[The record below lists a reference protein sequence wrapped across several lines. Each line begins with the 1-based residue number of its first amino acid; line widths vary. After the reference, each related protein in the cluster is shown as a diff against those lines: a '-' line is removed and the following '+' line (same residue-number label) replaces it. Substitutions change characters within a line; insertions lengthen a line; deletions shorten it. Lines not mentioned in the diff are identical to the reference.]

1 MPPLQQQSAPPHTI
15 HNKCKQSKHHHRIH
29 RDDGMNRQN
38 LFFSSSH
45 YSFSYSS
52 FFSFLFTL
60 FIYVCMYISFTPCPP
75 PSYRLLLLLLLLSPS
90 RLVPPDFMYCSRRV
104 LNATLFFAF
113 LFSSLFSFRRRRR
126 CRCRAGSESAQPT
139 STTNP
144 IVNGPNSVVSS
155 VLFSLG
161 RVLVQAAGHK
171 REGARAKK
179 ACAEGGCAG
188 PKWILRFFD
197 GLATTSV
204 MAAIA
209 IEMVPIWLG
218 SSLPHTHTH
227 TLYIHSHPHAYTLQ
241 SPASHLEYT
250 GLQGAAKR
258 GEKGGSV
265 RDSNSI
271 VNLSPS
277 LSLSISI
284 SLSRSFL
291 PLFFSPLP
299 FFSPFPPSFCCI
311 FF

>member
-1 MPPLQQQSAPPHTI
+1 MPLLHLFYLCIYPSIYISLYFAIQYIPCCYSWRMPPLQQQSAPPHTI

-161 RVLVQAAGHK
+161 RVLCRQQDTKEKALGP
-171 REGARAKK
+171 RRRA
-179 ACAEGGCAG
+179 
-188 PKWILRFFD
+188 PK
-197 GLATTSV
+197 
-204 MAAIA
+204 
-209 IEMVPIWLG
+209 
-218 SSLPHTHTH
+218 
-227 TLYIHSHPHAYTLQ
+227 
-241 SPASHLEYT
+241 
-250 GLQGAAKR
+250 GAALVQN
-258 GEKGGSV
+258 GFLGF
-265 RDSNSI
+265 
-271 VNLSPS
+271 LMA
-277 LSLSISI
+277 
-284 SLSRSFL
+284 SRR
-291 PLFFSPLP
+291 PA
-299 FFSPFPPSFCCI
+299 
-311 FF
+311 